1 METAIERAS
10 LVERYLLSQFPDEI
24 ESIATRI
31 GRPDIATDPMLLSQH
46 DIFIPLKPRSEWTK
60 ASTKSELV
68 RKMEDTL
75 ANVPGMKMSFS
86 QPIKMRMNE
95 LSQGVGIRA
104 ELGAKLFG
112 PDMSILQAK
121 AVEVADLMRQV
132 PGGADV
138 TVEATSGLPNLKI
151 RARRG
156 DLARYGINVAD
167 VNRVVET
174 AIGGKVV
181 GEVLEKEEV
190 YDVFLRYQDVF
201 RQDQEAIGN
210 ILVEGSA
217 GQTVPLSVLA
227 DIESSEGPV
236 QISREAAQRRVVIQA
251 NVRGRDLGSY
261 VEEVQE
267 LVDEKINLPPGYHLE
282 WSGQYEH
289 LRSGRARLAVI
300 VPITFA
306 IIFFLLYLTYG
317 RTLDALRVFTGI
329 PFAITGGVFALFLRG
344 MPFSMSAGVGFIA
357 LSGIAVLADM
367 VMVQTIR
374 SNLEQG
380 MPARAAI
387 EEAAVTRLRP
397 VLMTATVAA
406 MGFLPMALSTGTG
419 AEVQK
424 PLATVVIG
432 GLLTS
437 TLLTLLVLP
446 ALYSFMQ
453 VGEENEQ
460 MT

>member
-1 METAIERAS
+1 MA
-10 LVERYLLSQFPDEI
+10 P
-24 ESIATRI
+24 
-31 GRPDIATDPMLLSQH
+31 
-46 DIFIPLKPRSEWTK
+46 
-60 ASTKSELV
+60 
-68 RKMEDTL
+68 
-75 ANVPGMKMSFS
+75 SFTTQITHS
-86 QPIKMRMNE
+86 PVSPFF
-95 LSQGVGIRA
+95 L
-104 ELGAKLFG
+104 
-112 PDMSILQAK
+112 
-121 AVEVADLMRQV
+121 
-132 PGGADV
+132 
-138 TVEATSGLPNLKI
+138 LPNLKI
-151 RARRG
+151 RSRRG

-181 GEVLEKEEV
+181 GEVLEREEV
-190 YDVFLRYQDVF
+190 YEVFLRYQEPF

-210 ILVEGSA
+210 ILVEGSS

-236 QISREAAQRRVVIQA
+236 QISREAAQRRVVVQA

-267 LVDEKINLPPGYHLE
+267 LVDKKVNLPPGYHLE

-306 IIFFLLYLTYG
+306 IIFFLLYITYG
-317 RTLDALRVFTGI
+317 RALDALRVFTGI
-329 PFAITGGVFALFLRG
+329 PFAVTGGVFALFLRG

-380 MPARAAI
+380 MPARDAI
-387 EEAAVTRLRP
+387 EDAAVTRLRP

-437 TLLTLLVLP
+437 TMLTLLVLP
-446 ALYSFMQ
+446 ALYSFIQ
-453 VGEENEQ
+453 SGEEKVP
-460 MT
+460 MS